1 MKGKSFKRLS
11 FTLRI
16 CLQIQKMKVYN
27 QFADYVTYSALEQH
41 RILKKL
47 LKNRARTLLTYGWP
61 KDSYRLIYS

>member
-41 RILKKL
+41 GILKKL
-47 LKNRARTLLTYGWP
+47 YGII
-61 KDSYRLIYS
+61 S